1 MATFDAGQIRLEEF
15 SAAIQNSYAEYG
27 VSSNARA
34 IPDARDGLK
43 PVQRRILWFMSRMG
57 WDASHETV
65 KSAEV
70 VGTVMG
76 QAHPHGQEAIYDAA
90 VRLAQDFSLR
100 YPLIEGQGNFGSDD
114 DDPAA
119 AMRYTEMRLSKVG
132 EVMLRDIGKDTVR
145 LVPTYKQD
153 PKVVEPYYLPARVPP
168 AVNGQDG
175 VGLGFAT
182 RVPPHNLREM
192 LNACV
197 ALLDQP
203 QMGVLELMSHVKG
216 PDFPSGGTVV
226 GDEGIREYL
235 ATGRGRIVHRGTV
248 KLEED
253 QRGKRLIVSEVPFV
267 GRANVKTSIAKAF
280 NEGKLSGLVF
290 EGHIPDESSDQN
302 GTRIVLP
309 LRKDANPTDVLAQL
323 YQHTQL
329 QTSFS
334 VQMTFL
340 FGAENEPARTPRT
353 VGMVELLRRYN
364 EHQLNVL
371 RRRSEYDLAR
381 ARERLH
387 LVEGLII
394 GAVHADEI
402 VKIFQAAKD
411 RATARGELIRRFKLS
426 EIQAQRIGE
435 MTLAQVTRMDLA
447 SYRSEKKELQGTIAY
462 LEDLLAHEPKM
473 VALLKE
479 EMQSV
484 ASDFGDGRRTA
495 VLGDAHAAA
504 PVAEIRSAIESK
516 QVLVALTTD
525 GGLKLMPSNTYAGK
539 TNAGTVR
546 GDERLLAV
554 QRCVTTDYLLCLT
567 SAGRVASV
575 RVAKL
580 PETTRAG
587 RAELARSF
595 LSLEPGEKILS
606 VVPVAAFSEE
616 VYLVVFT
623 REGKVKKT
631 ALSEYMRVD
640 EKGAPDLRLLG
651 ADTIAGGL
659 LSPGG
664 GDYLVTTSD
673 GKTLRFSDGDLRPTG
688 RVGQGVQAIGL
699 VRNGSVVGADWV
711 SEDDDRA
718 LWVASSNGLIKR
730 SPVSDYPRKG
740 RATGGVATMQLAGSA
755 VVLAGAVLSA
765 NEDVLLISR
774 GGRTARV
781 APEQLPLV
789 GRDRKGNIGMKLDGN
804 DKVERMVLLPS

>member
-1 MATFDAGQIRLEEF
+1 MTFETEQIRQEEF

-43 PVQRRILWFMSRMG
+43 PVQRRILYFMYRNS

-100 YPLIEGQGNFGSDD
+100 YPLIDGQGNFGSDD

-119 AMRYTEMRLSKVG
+119 AMRYTEMRLSRIG
-132 EVMLRDIGKDTVR
+132 EVMLRDIGKDTVP

-153 PKVVEPYYLPARVPP
+153 PRVLEPYYLPARIPP

-182 RVPPHNLREM
+182 RVPPHNLREV
-192 LNACV
+192 LYACI
-197 ALLDQP
+197 ALLDEP
-203 QMGVLELMSHVKG
+203 QMGVLELMRYVKG

-226 GDEGIREYL
+226 GDEGIRDYL
-235 ATGRGRIVHRGTV
+235 ATGRGRIIHRGTV
-248 KLEED
+248 RLEED
-253 QRGKRLIVSEVPFV
+253 QRGRRLIVTDVPFV

-280 NEGKLSGLVF
+280 NDGKLPGLVF

-309 LRKDANPTDVLAQL
+309 LKRDVTPSDVLAGL
-323 YQHTQL
+323 YQHTSL

-353 VGMVELLRRYN
+353 IGMVELLRRYN
-364 EHQLNVL
+364 EHQINVL

-387 LVEGLII
+387 LVDGLIV
-394 GAVHADEI
+394 GAVHADEV
-402 VKIFQAAKD
+402 VKIFQAARD
-411 RATARGELIRRFKLS
+411 RQVARGELIKRFKLS
-426 EIQAQRIGE
+426 EIQAQKISE

-447 SYRSEKKELQGTIAY
+447 SYRTEKKELQEIITQ
-462 LEDLLAHEPKM
+462 LEGLLASEAKM
-473 VALLKE
+473 VATIKD
-479 EMQSV
+479 EMQAIV
-484 ASDFGDGRRTA
+484 TEFGDDRRTA
-495 VLGDAHAAA
+495 VLSDEHAAA

-516 QVLVALTTD
+516 PVLVALTTD
-525 GGLKLMPSNTYAGK
+525 GGLKAMPTNTYAGK

-546 GDERLLAV
+546 GDERLLSV
-554 QRCVTTDYLLCLT
+554 QRAQTTDYLLCQL
-567 SAGRVASV
+567 SSGRVASV

-580 PETTRAG
+580 PETTRAA
-587 RAELARSF
+587 RAEPPRS
-595 LSLEPGEKILS
+595 LLGLDPGER
-606 VVPVAAFSEE
+606 VVATVPVSAFSEE
-616 VYLVVFT
+616 VFLVVFT
-623 REGKVKKT
+623 REGRAKKT
-631 ALSEYMRVD
+631 ALSEYIKVD
-640 EKGAPDLRLLG
+640 EKGSPDLKLLG
-651 ADTIAGGL
+651 KDSIVCAMV
-659 LSPGG
+659 SPGG
-664 GDYLVTTSD
+664 GDYVVTTSD
-673 GKTLRFSDGDLRPTG
+673 AKTLRFSDADLRASG

-699 VRNGSVVGADWV
+699 SGSASVAGADRIG
-711 SEDDDRA
+711 SDDERA
-718 LWVASSNGLIKR
+718 LWVASSNGFIKR
-730 SPVSDYPRKG
+730 SLLSDYPRKG
-740 RATGGVATMQLAGSA
+740 RATGGVATMQVAPKTALVAAA
-755 VVLAGAVLSA
+755 VIATG
-765 NEDVLLISR
+765 EDALLITQ
-774 GGRTARV
+774 GGRAARV
-781 APEQLPLV
+781 TPNELPLV
-789 GRDRKGNIGMKLDGN
+789 ARDRKGSPGIKLDAP
-804 DKVERMVLLPS
+804 DELSRLVVLPA

>member
-1 MATFDAGQIRLEEF
+1 MAISDEQIRQEEF

-43 PVQRRILWFMSRMG
+43 PVQRRILWFMYRMG

-100 YPLIEGQGNFGSDD
+100 YPLIDGQGNFGSDD

-119 AMRYTEMRLSKVG
+119 AMRYTEMRLSRIG
-132 EVMLRDIGKDTVR
+132 EVMLRDIDKDTVP

-153 PKVVEPYYLPARVPP
+153 PRVVEPYYLPPRIPP

-192 LNACV
+192 LGACI

-203 QMGVLELMSHVKG
+203 QMGVLELMRFVQG
-216 PDFPSGGTVV
+216 PDFPAGGTIV

-235 ATGRGRIVHRGTV
+235 ATGRGRVTHRGTV
-248 KLEED
+248 RLEED
-253 QRGKRLIVSEVPFV
+253 QRGRRLIVTEVPFV
-267 GRANVKTSIAKAF
+267 GRANVKTSIAKAY
-280 NEGKLSGLVF
+280 NDGKLPGLLF
-290 EGHIPDESSDQN
+290 EGHIPDESSDQK

-309 LRKDANPTDVLAQL
+309 LKKDANPSEVLAAL
-323 YQHTQL
+323 YQSTSL

-340 FGAENEPARTPRT
+340 LGTENEPARTPRT

-364 EHQLNVL
+364 DHQLNVL

-381 ARERLH
+381 AKERLH

-411 RATARGELIRRFKLS
+411 RQVARAELIKRFKLS
-426 EIQAQRIGE
+426 EIQAQKISD

-447 SYRSEKKELQGTIAY
+447 SYRAEKKELQETIAR
-462 LEDLLAHEPKM
+462 LQALLSSQPKM
-473 VALLKE
+473 IALLKE
-479 EMQSV
+479 EMQ
-484 ASDFGDGRRTA
+484 AIADEFGDDRRTQI
-495 VLGDAHAAA
+495 LSDEHATQ
-504 PVAEIRSAIESK
+504 PVAEVRSAIESK
-516 QVLVALTTD
+516 PVLVALAID
-525 GGLKLMPSNTYAGK
+525 GGLKAMPPNTYAGK

-546 GDERLLAV
+546 GDERLLSV
-554 QRCVTTDYLLCLT
+554 QRAHTTDYLLCQLST
-567 SAGRVASV
+567 GRVATV

-580 PETTRAG
+580 PEATRAA
-587 RAELARSF
+587 RAEVPRAL
-595 LSLEPGEKILS
+595 LSLDPGER
-606 VVPVAAFSEE
+606 VVGIAPISAFSEE
-616 VYLVVFT
+616 VFLVVFT
-623 REGKVKKT
+623 REGRVKKT
-631 ALSEYMRVD
+631 ALSEYLRVD
-640 EKGAPDLRLLG
+640 EKGSPDLRLLG
-651 ADTIAGGL
+651 KDSVAAVVV
-659 LSPGG
+659 SPGG
-664 GDYLVTTSD
+664 GDYVVTTSD
-673 GKTLRFSDGDLRPTG
+673 GKTLRFADADLRASG

-699 VRNGSVVGADWV
+699 
-711 SEDDDRA
+711 
-718 LWVASSNGLIKR
+718 
-730 SPVSDYPRKG
+730 
-740 RATGGVATMQLAGSA
+740 AGSA
-755 VVLAGAVLSA
+755 RGVDADWIR
-765 NEDVLLISR
+765 ED
-774 GGRTARV
+774 
-781 APEQLPLV
+781 
-789 GRDRKGNIGMKLDGN
+789 D
-804 DKVERMVLLPS
+804 

>member
-1 MATFDAGQIRLEEF
+1 MAFDTEQIRQEEF

-43 PVQRRILWFMSRMG
+43 PVQRRILWFMYRMG
-57 WDASHETV
+57 WDAAHDTV

-100 YPLIEGQGNFGSDD
+100 YPLIDGQGNFGSDD

-119 AMRYTEMRLSKVG
+119 AMRYTEMRLSRIG
-132 EVMLRDIGKDTVR
+132 EVMLRDIGKDTVP

-153 PKVVEPYYLPARVPP
+153 PKVVEPYYLPARIPP

-182 RVPPHNLREM
+182 RVPPHNLREI
-192 LNACV
+192 LSACI

-203 QMGVLELMSHVKG
+203 QMPVLELMNYIKG
-216 PDFPSGGTVV
+216 PDFPSGGTIV
-226 GDEGIREYL
+226 GTDGIREYL

-248 KLEED
+248 RLEED
-253 QRGKRLIVSEVPFV
+253 QRGRRLIVTDVPFV

-280 NEGKLSGLVF
+280 NDGKLPGLVF

-309 LRKDANPTDVLAQL
+309 LRKDVMPADVLAGL
-323 YQHTQL
+323 YQHTSL

-334 VQMTFL
+334 IQMTFL

-387 LVEGLII
+387 LVEGLIV

-402 VKIFQAAKD
+402 VKIFQLAKD
-411 RATARGELIRRFKLS
+411 RQVARADLIKRFKLS
-426 EIQAQRIGE
+426 EIQAQRISE

-447 SYRSEKKELQGTIAY
+447 GYRSEKKELQESITY

-473 VALLKE
+473 VALIKE
-479 EMQSV
+479 EMQSI
-484 ASDFGDGRRTA
+484 ATEFGDDRRTA
-495 VLGDAHAAA
+495 VLGDEHAAA

-516 QVLVALTTD
+516 PVLVALTAD
-525 GGLKLMPSNTYAGK
+525 GGLKAMPHNTYAGK

-546 GDERLLAV
+546 GDERLLSV
-554 QRCVTTDYLLCLT
+554 QRAQTTDYLLCQM
-567 SAGRVASV
+567 SSGRVASV
-575 RVAKL
+575 RAAKL
-580 PETTRAG
+580 PETTRAA

-595 LSLEPGEKILS
+595 LSLDPGERVVA
-606 VVPVAAFSEE
+606 VVPVSAFSEE
-616 VYLVVFT
+616 VFLVVFT
-623 REGKVKKT
+623 REGRVKKT
-631 ALSEYMRVD
+631 ALSEYIKID
-640 EKGAPDLRLLG
+640 EKGSPDLRLLG
-651 ADTIAGGL
+651 KDTIVCAL
-659 LSPGG
+659 LSLGW
-664 GDYLVTTSD
+664 GDYVVTTSD
-673 GKTLRFSDGDLRPTG
+673 AKTLRFSDADLRPTG
-688 RVGQGVQAIGL
+688 RVGQGVQAISL
-699 VRNGSVVGADWV
+699 AGSAGVAGAESVG
-711 SEDDDRA
+711 EDDDRA
-718 LWVASSNGLIKR
+718 LWVASNNGFVKR
-730 SPVSDYPRKG
+730 SPLADYPRKG
-740 RATGGVATMQLAGSA
+740 RATGGVATMQLAPKTSLIGA
-755 VVLAGAVLSA
+755 AVLGA
-765 NEDVLLISR
+765 GEDALLVTES
-774 GGRTARV
+774 GRTARITSNDLPVV
-781 APEQLPLV
+781 A
-789 GRDRKGNIGMKLDGN
+789 RDRKGLPGIKLDGS
-804 DKVERMVLLPS
+804 DTLIRLVVLPS

>member
-1 MATFDAGQIRLEEF
+1 MTFETEQIRQEEF

-43 PVQRRILWFMSRMG
+43 PVQRRVLWFMYRMG

-100 YPLIEGQGNFGSDD
+100 YPLIDGQGNFGSDD

-119 AMRYTEMRLSKVG
+119 AMRYTEMRLSRIG
-132 EVMLRDIGKDTVR
+132 EVMLRDIDKDTVP

-153 PKVVEPYYLPARVPP
+153 PKVVEPFYLPARIPP

-192 LNACV
+192 LYACI

-203 QMGVLELMSHVKG
+203 QMGVLELMRFIKG

-226 GDEGIREYL
+226 GEEGIRDYL

-248 KLEED
+248 RLEED
-253 QRGKRLIVSEVPFV
+253 QRGKRLIVTAVPYV

-280 NEGKLSGLVF
+280 NDGKLPGLIF

-309 LRKDANPTDVLAQL
+309 LRREASPTDVLAAL
-323 YQHTQL
+323 YQHTAL

-371 RRRSEYDLAR
+371 RRRSEFDLAR

-402 VKIFQAAKD
+402 VKIFQTAKD
-411 RATARGELIRRFKLS
+411 RQVARAELIKRYKLS
-426 EIQAQRIGE
+426 EIQAQRISE

-447 SYRSEKKELQGTIAY
+447 GYRTEKKELQERIAH
-462 LEDLLAHEPKM
+462 LEDLLAHEPKQI
-473 VALLKE
+473 ALIKD
-479 EMQSV
+479 EMQ
-484 ASDFGDGRRTA
+484 AIINDFADDRRTA
-495 VLGDAHAAA
+495 ILSDEHATA
-504 PVAEIRSAIESK
+504 PVAEVQAAIESK
-516 QVLVALTTD
+516 PVLVGLTTD
-525 GGLKLMPSNTYAGK
+525 GALKAMPANTYAGK

-546 GDERLLAV
+546 GDERLQEVRRAH
-554 QRCVTTDYLLCLT
+554 TTDYLLCQLST
-567 SAGRVASV
+567 GRVASV
-575 RVAKL
+575 RVARL
-580 PETTRAG
+580 PETTRAA

-595 LSLEPGEKILS
+595 ISLDPGERL
-606 VVPVAAFSEE
+606 VNVAPVSAFSEE
-616 VYLVVFT
+616 LYLVVFT
-623 REGKVKKT
+623 REGRVKKT
-631 ALSEYMRVD
+631 PLSEYVRVD
-640 EKGAPDLRLLG
+640 EKPSPDLRLLG
-651 ADTIAGGL
+651 KDEVTAVL
-659 LSPGG
+659 VSPGG
-664 GDYLVTTSD
+664 GDYVVTTTD
-673 GKTLRFSDGDLRPTG
+673 GKTLRFSDGDLRAAG
-688 RVGQGVQAIGL
+688 RVGQGVQAISLSGNA
-699 VRNGSVVGADWV
+699 RVVGADWIA
-711 SEDDDRA
+711 DDDERL
-718 LWVASSNGLIKR
+718 LWVASSNGFIKR
-730 SPVSDYPRKG
+730 SPLGEYPRKG
-740 RATGGVATMQLAGSA
+740 RATGGVATMQLAPKTSIIGA
-755 VVLAGAVLSA
+755 AVLEAS
-765 NEDVLLISR
+765 EDALLISQS
-774 GGRTARV
+774 GRTTRV
-781 APEQLPLV
+781 SGDVLPV
-789 GRDRKGNIGMKLDGN
+789 VARDRRGSAGLRLDGS
-804 DKVERMVLLPS
+804 DLAVRMVALPA

>member
-1 MATFDAGQIRLEEF
+1 MAFDTEQIRQEEF

-43 PVQRRILWFMSRMG
+43 PVQRRIVWFMFRNG
-57 WDASHETV
+57 WNAGHETV

-76 QAHPHGQEAIYDAA
+76 QAHPHGDAAIYEAA

-100 YPLIEGQGNFGSDD
+100 YPVIDGQGNFGSGD

-119 AMRYTEMRLSKVG
+119 SMRYTEMRLSRLG
-132 EVMLRDIGKDTVR
+132 ELLLRDIGKETVP

-153 PKVVEPYYLPARVPP
+153 PKVVEPYYLPARIPP
-168 AVNGQDG
+168 AINGQDG

-182 RVPPHNLREM
+182 RVPPHNLREV
-192 LNACV
+192 LYACI

-203 QMGVLELMSHVKG
+203 QMGVLDLMRYVKG

-226 GDEGIREYL
+226 GDEGIRDYL

-248 KLEED
+248 RLEED
-253 QRGKRLIVSEVPFV
+253 QRGKRLIVTEVAFV

-280 NEGKLSGLVF
+280 NDGKLPGLVF

-309 LRKDANPTDVLAQL
+309 LRKEAAPSDVLAGL
-323 YQHTQL
+323 YQHTSL

-340 FGAENEPARTPRT
+340 LGTENEPARTPRT

-364 EHQLNVL
+364 DHQLNVL

-381 ARERLH
+381 AKERLH
-387 LVEGLII
+387 LVEGLIV

-411 RATARGELIRRFKLS
+411 RQVARAELIKRFKLS
-426 EIQAQRIGE
+426 EVQAQKISE

-447 SYRSEKKELQGTIAY
+447 SYRAEKKELQATIAQ
-462 LEDLLAHEPKM
+462 LEALLADETKL

-479 EMQSV
+479 EMQ
-484 ASDFGDGRRTA
+484 AIAAEFGDDRRTPI
-495 VLGDAHAAA
+495 LSDEHATQ
-504 PVAEIRSAIESK
+504 PVAEVQSAIESK
-516 QVLVALTTD
+516 PVLVALAID
-525 GGLKLMPSNTYAGK
+525 GGLKLLAPNTFAGK

-546 GDERLLAV
+546 GDERLQAV
-554 QRCVTTDYLLCLT
+554 QRARTTDYLLCQL
-567 SAGRVASV
+567 SSGRVATV

-587 RAELARSF
+587 RAELARVF
-595 LSLEPGEKILS
+595 LNLEPGERI
-606 VVPVAAFSEE
+606 VAIVPVGAFSEE
-616 VYLVVFT
+616 LFLVQFT
-623 REGKVKKT
+623 REGRVKKT
-631 ALSEYMRVD
+631 ALSEYVRVD

-651 ADTIAGGL
+651 KDALARAL

-664 GDYLVTTSD
+664 GDYVVTTSD
-673 GKTLRFSDGDLRPTG
+673 GKTLRFSDRDLRPTG
-688 RVGQGVQAIGL
+688 RVGQGVQAIALSSGAW
-699 VRNGSVVGADWV
+699 VVGADWIG
-711 SEDDDRA
+711 ENDDRA
-718 LWVASSNGLIKR
+718 LWVAGSTGQIKR
-730 SPVSDYPRKG
+730 TLLNEYPRKG
-740 RATGGVATMQLAGSA
+740 RETG
-755 VVLAGAVLSA
+755 
-765 NEDVLLISR
+765 
-774 GGRTARV
+774 RV
-781 APEQLPLV
+781 APLHVPP
-789 GRDRKGNIGMKLDGN
+789 RT
-804 DKVERMVLLPS
+804 